1 MDPTGESN
9 YVKATPAWS
18 IPSYGIPDHHQQGSG
33 VHGLAPQNGPPHD
46 LQADAAKLCK
56 PLDVDPLTMASPD
69 EPVTYT
75 PEWLLNHPAYSFG
88 WRVYQYE
95 KKTTGVKYKTYKNPI
110 YGTIRSKVSVN
121 LIMEIMLPRRQVS

>member
-95 KKTTGVKYKTYKNPI
+95 KKTTGVKYKVLDTMMKMRDTLKNEM
-110 YGTIRSKVSVN
+110 SNSVN
-121 LIMEIMLPRRQVS
+121 TIMTNEDA